1 MIEATKGPVLPKQ
14 TLRDWVLQARRSA
27 RSVEAVDRYTEILK
41 ALDTLARGQE
51 GQDNP
56 PPPPRPGAAS
66 DSKMV
71 LKIHEIRKVGMN
83 ERVNQSQLSATK
95 VRLPRQCAI
104 STPSRA
110 PHQTVRQGAHFSR
123 KLCGW
128 PHTGASSILPIS

>member
-56 PPPPRPGAAS
+56 PRHRRVPAQHR
-66 DSKMV
+66 
-71 LKIHEIRKVGMN
+71 IRKW
-83 ERVNQSQLSATK
+83 
-95 VRLPRQCAI
+95 
-104 STPSRA
+104 
-110 PHQTVRQGAHFSR
+110 F
-123 KLCGW
+123 
-128 PHTGASSILPIS
+128 